1 MLIINGKIV
10 TWELP
15 NRILDGRAVYIQ
27 GDQIIEVGNQAD
39 LLNRYPNEERV
50 DAAGQ
55 LVMPGIICAHTHF
68 YGAFGRGMAIS
79 GPAPKSFPEVLEKL
93 WWKLDRALTLE
104 DVEYSTL
111 VCLIDAIKHGTTT
124 LVDHHASP
132 NAISGSLD
140 VISDAIDRSGLR
152 GCLCY
157 EVTDRNGEDG
167 MIAGVEENVRF
178 LNKLSEDHLNGR
190 LAGLFG
196 LHASLTLSEKTLEY
210 CVKNAFPNI
219 GFHIHVAEHP
229 VDQDDSMEKS
239 GTRVVDRL
247 ARHGILRENSIL
259 VHAVHL
265 DAREIQ
271 LITDAGAWVTHQ
283 PRSNMNNG
291 VGLGD
296 VEAMI
301 RAGVKVCIGNDGFSN
316 AMWEEWKTAYLVH
329 KLWNKDPRRMNGNT
343 LMQMA
348 VYQNSALA
356 TSLFGRQIGM
366 ITPGAQA
373 DIIFVDYKPFT
384 ELTAGNLPWHIIFG
398 FRDGMVTTTIAAGK
412 LLMKNRKIMARQTM
426 LAIRAVHLK
435 ANSHVVSCSC
445 CSNICTPQ
453 VIWDCGIPN
462 SKIPRF
468 QIPNSKIPNSRIPNS
483 KFQDSKFKIQSSKPK
498 VQSPKIKA
506 QSSEAKDQSPKFKA
520 QRSKPKVQSPKF
532 KAQSSKP
539 KDQSPKFKAQRSK
552 PKDQRSKSD
561 VHAAIQNQKSEILL
575 IRAAVTL
582 YSGVCTNRSRFGLVT

>member
-140 VISDAIDRSGLR
+140 VISDAIDCSGLR

-178 LNKLSEDHLNGR
+178 LNKLSVDHLNGR

-229 VDQDDSMEKS
+229 VDQDDSMEKL

-247 ARHGILRENSIL
+247 ARHGILRVNSIL

-271 LITDAGAWVTHQ
+271 LIADAGAWVTHQ

-412 LLMKNRKIMARQTM
+412 LLMKNRKIMTLDEDGIISHARTLSQQTH
-426 LAIRAVHLK
+426 R
-435 ANSHVVSCSC
+435 
-445 CSNICTPQ
+445 
-453 VIWDCGIPN
+453 
-462 SKIPRF
+462 RY
-468 QIPNSKIPNSRIPNS
+468 
-483 KFQDSKFKIQSSKPK
+483 QSM
-498 VQSPKIKA
+498 
-506 QSSEAKDQSPKFKA
+506 
-520 QRSKPKVQSPKF
+520 
-532 KAQSSKP
+532 
-539 KDQSPKFKAQRSK
+539 
-552 PKDQRSKSD
+552 
-561 VHAAIQNQKSEILL
+561 
-575 IRAAVTL
+575 
-582 YSGVCTNRSRFGLVT
+582 